1 MASVTGDPL
10 AFAVAVANA
19 AIAYEFC
26 RLQLRQLRRQLDSA
40 DRYYQMY
47 RRQRAL
53 YRSVFQT
60 GQSFDNPA
68 DGPAINGVLYS
79 QSSGAERSLVNEAR
93 SEIPYSAR
101 YLFQQ
106 NDVGAR
112 QGDYLTQ
119 ILYHFNA
126 TPTAVTRKHERM
138 QLKPDPNSLVY
149 LALTAIA
156 TNVDG
161 LNYWYRFEEYREIVE
176 RERRFEHLTS
186 AMQFSLK
193 RGVAVANGAG
203 MALDQLGNARQ
214 RMADFYGKASNNF
227 GGMAGFALQRSF
239 AAGDVPRVGPKM
251 RGPEIDSRLGR
262 AGFDMDANIASAQ
275 EWSTLDMGARNDRMV
290 ENKRRYQIADH
301 Q

>member
-19 AIAYEFC
+19 AISYEFC
-26 RLQLRQLRRQLDSA
+26 RLQLKQLRRQLDSA

-53 YRSVFQT
+53 YRAVFQN
-60 GQSFDNPA
+60 GQPFDNDA
-68 DGPAINGVLYS
+68 NGGVLDGILYGP
-79 QSSGAERSLVNEAR
+79 SSGAERSLVNEAR
-93 SEIPYSAR
+93 SEIPYNAR

-106 NDVGAR
+106 NNVGAR
-112 QGDYLTQ
+112 QGSYLIN
-119 ILYHFNA
+119 ILYHFNS

-138 QLKPDPNSLVY
+138 QLKPDPNSLIY

-186 AMQFSLK
+186 AMQFSLN
-193 RGVAVANGAG
+193 RGVAVANGVG

-214 RMADFYGKASNNF
+214 RMADHYGKMSNTF
-227 GGMAGFALQRSF
+227 GGMAGFALQRSTM
-239 AAGDVPRVGPKM
+239 DVPRMAPRM
-251 RGPEIDSRLGR
+251 RGPEVDTRLGR

-275 EWSTLDMGARNDRMV
+275 DWSTLDMGARNDRMV
-290 ENKRRYQIADH
+290 ENQRRYPIAEH
-301 Q
+301 H